1 MKKLS
6 LAAII
11 VTVSISLAGCTNSGT
26 ASNGNETNTESTTQ
40 NSTESNVQ
48 NSSENSTQNDDV
60 NNTQDNNVNNTQDNN
75 ANNAQDN
82 NVNTAQYN
90 NVNTPQNNNV
100 NNAQNNIVNNTG
112 NISLDKAK
120 EIALA
125 HAGLSA
131 DQVTFV
137 QANMDFDDGIQKY
150 DIEFYCNGKEYDYE
164 INASNGQII
173 QYDYD
178 MEYNYIPNNNTT
190 NYQSNVNAT
199 ANISAERAKEI
210 ALSHAG
216 LASNQ
221 VTFKRTE
228 LDFDDGIQKY
238 EIEFYYNYR
247 EYSYEIDANTGNI
260 ISYELD

>member
-11 VTVSISLAGCTNSGT
+11 VTVSISLTGCTNSET

-48 NSSENSTQNDDV
+48 NSSESSTEN
-60 NNTQDNNVNNTQDNN
+60 NNVNNAQNNTVNNPQDNN
-75 ANNAQDN
+75 
-82 NVNTAQYN
+82 T
-90 NVNTPQNNNV
+90 

-120 EIALA
+120 EIALS

-150 DIEFYCNGKEYDYE
+150 DIKFYCNGQEYDYE
-164 INASNGQII
+164 INSSNGQIV
-173 QYDYD
+173 QFDYD

-190 NYQSNVNAT
+190 NYQSNVNTT
-199 ANISAERAKEI
+199 ANISVERAKEI

-221 VTFKRTE
+221 VTFQRIE

-260 ISYELD
+260 LSYEQD

>member
-11 VTVSISLAGCTNSGT
+11 VTVSISLAGCTNSET
-26 ASNGNETNTESTTQ
+26 ASNGNKTNTESTTQ

-48 NSSENSTQNDDV
+48 NSSESSTE
-60 NNTQDNNVNNTQDNN
+60 
-75 ANNAQDN
+75 
-82 NVNTAQYN
+82 
-90 NVNTPQNNNV
+90 NNNV
-100 NNAQNNIVNNTG
+100 NNAQNNTVNNTG

-120 EIALA
+120 EIALS

-150 DIEFYCNGKEYDYE
+150 DIKFYCNGQEYDYE
-164 INASNGQII
+164 INSSNGQII
-173 QYDYD
+173 QFDYD

-190 NYQSNVNAT
+190 NYQSNVNTT
-199 ANISAERAKEI
+199 ANISVERAKEI

-221 VTFKRTE
+221 VTFQRIE
-228 LDFDDGIQKY
+228 LDFDNGIQKY

-260 ISYELD
+260 LSYEQD

>member
-11 VTVSISLAGCTNSGT
+11 LTVSISLVGCTNSGV
-26 ASNGNETNTESTTQ
+26 ASNGNENNTESSTQ
-40 NSTESNVQ
+40 NSNESNVQ
-48 NSSENSTQNDDV
+48 NSSEC
-60 NNTQDNNVNNTQDNN
+60 NT
-75 ANNAQDN
+75 
-82 NVNTAQYN
+82 
-90 NVNTPQNNNV
+90 QNNNV
-100 NNAQNNIVNNTG
+100 NNIG
-112 NISLDKAK
+112 EISLDKAK
-120 EIALA
+120 EIALS
-125 HAGLSA
+125 HAGLSS

-137 QANMDFDDGIQKY
+137 QANKDFDDGIQKY

-164 INASNGQII
+164 INAANGEII

-190 NYQSNVNAT
+190 NNQGNVNTT

-221 VTFKRTE
+221 VTFQRTE
-228 LDFDDGIQKY
+228 LDFDNGIQKY

>member
-11 VTVSISLAGCTNSGT
+11 VTVSISLAGCTNSET
-26 ASNGNETNTESTTQ
+26 ASNGNKTNTESTTQ

-48 NSSENSTQNDDV
+48 NSSESSTE
-60 NNTQDNNVNNTQDNN
+60 
-75 ANNAQDN
+75 
-82 NVNTAQYN
+82 
-90 NVNTPQNNNV
+90 NNNV

-120 EIALA
+120 EIALS

-137 QANMDFDDGIQKY
+137 KVNM
-150 DIEFYCNGKEYDYE
+150 
-164 INASNGQII
+164 
-173 QYDYD
+173 
-178 MEYNYIPNNNTT
+178 
-190 NYQSNVNAT
+190 
-199 ANISAERAKEI
+199 
-210 ALSHAG
+210 
-216 LASNQ
+216 
-221 VTFKRTE
+221 
-228 LDFDDGIQKY
+228 DFDDGIQKY

-260 ISYELD
+260 LSYEQD

>member
-11 VTVSISLAGCTNSGT
+11 VTVSISLAGCTNSET
-26 ASNGNETNTESTTQ
+26 ASNGNKTNTKYTTQ

-48 NSSENSTQNDDV
+48 NSSESSTEN
-60 NNTQDNNVNNTQDNN
+60 NNVNNAQNNTVNNPQDNN
-75 ANNAQDN
+75 
-82 NVNTAQYN
+82 T
-90 NVNTPQNNNV
+90 

-120 EIALA
+120 EIALS

-150 DIEFYCNGKEYDYE
+150 DIKFYCNGQEYDYE
-164 INASNGQII
+164 INSSNGQII
-173 QYDYD
+173 QFDYD

-190 NYQSNVNAT
+190 NYQSNVNTT
-199 ANISAERAKEI
+199 ANISVERAKEI

-216 LASNQ
+216 LSADQ
-221 VTFKRTE
+221 VTFVKVNM
-228 LDFDDGIQKY
+228 DFDDGIQKY

-260 ISYELD
+260 LSYEQD

>member
-11 VTVSISLAGCTNSGT
+11 VTVSISLSGCTNSGT
-26 ASNGNETNTESTTQ
+26 VSNGNENNIESTTQ

-48 NSSENSTQNDDV
+48 NRSESSTEN
-60 NNTQDNNVNNTQDNN
+60 
-75 ANNAQDN
+75 N
-82 NVNTAQYN
+82 NVNTSQDN
-90 NVNTPQNNNV
+90 NT

-120 EIALA
+120 EIALS

-137 QANMDFDDGIQKY
+137 KVNM
-150 DIEFYCNGKEYDYE
+150 
-164 INASNGQII
+164 
-173 QYDYD
+173 
-178 MEYNYIPNNNTT
+178 
-190 NYQSNVNAT
+190 
-199 ANISAERAKEI
+199 
-210 ALSHAG
+210 
-216 LASNQ
+216 
-221 VTFKRTE
+221 
-228 LDFDDGIQKY
+228 DFDDGIQKY

-260 ISYELD
+260 LSYEQD

>member
-11 VTVSISLAGCTNSGT
+11 VTVSISLAGCTNSET
-26 ASNGNETNTESTTQ
+26 ASNGNKTNTESTTQ

-48 NSSENSTQNDDV
+48 NRSESSTEN
-60 NNTQDNNVNNTQDNN
+60 NNVNNAQNNTVNNPQDNN
-75 ANNAQDN
+75 
-82 NVNTAQYN
+82 T
-90 NVNTPQNNNV
+90 

-120 EIALA
+120 EIALS

-150 DIEFYCNGKEYDYE
+150 DIKFYCNGQEYDYE
-164 INASNGQII
+164 INSSNGQII
-173 QYDYD
+173 QFDYD

-190 NYQSNVNAT
+190 NYQSNVNTT
-199 ANISAERAKEI
+199 ANISVERAKEI

-221 VTFKRTE
+221 VTFQRIE
-228 LDFDDGIQKY
+228 LDFDNGIQKY

-260 ISYELD
+260 LSYE

>member
-11 VTVSISLAGCTNSGT
+11 VTVSISLAGCTNSET
-26 ASNGNETNTESTTQ
+26 ASNGNKTNTESTTQ

-48 NSSENSTQNDDV
+48 NSSESSTENNNVKNAQNNTV
-60 NNTQDNNVNNTQDNN
+60 NNPQDNNT
-75 ANNAQDN
+75 
-82 NVNTAQYN
+82 
-90 NVNTPQNNNV
+90 

-120 EIALA
+120 EIALS

-150 DIEFYCNGKEYDYE
+150 DIKFYCNGQEYDYE
-164 INASNGQII
+164 INSSNGQIV
-173 QYDYD
+173 QFDYD

-190 NYQSNVNAT
+190 NYQSNVNTT
-199 ANISAERAKEI
+199 ANISVERAKEI

-221 VTFKRTE
+221 VTFQRIE
-228 LDFDDGIQKY
+228 LDFDNGIQKY

-260 ISYELD
+260 LSYEQD

>member
-11 VTVSISLAGCTNSGT
+11 VTVSISLAGCTNSET
-26 ASNGNETNTESTTQ
+26 ASNGNKTNTESTTQ

-48 NSSENSTQNDDV
+48 NSSESSTEN
-60 NNTQDNNVNNTQDNN
+60 NNVNNAQNNTVNNPQDNN
-75 ANNAQDN
+75 
-82 NVNTAQYN
+82 T
-90 NVNTPQNNNV
+90 

-120 EIALA
+120 EIALS

-137 QANMDFDDGIQKY
+137 KVNMDFDDGIQKY
-150 DIEFYCNGKEYDYE
+150 DIKFYCNGQEYDYE
-164 INASNGQII
+164 INSSNGQII
-173 QYDYD
+173 QFDYD

-190 NYQSNVNAT
+190 NYQSNVNTT
-199 ANISAERAKEI
+199 ANISVERAKEI

-221 VTFKRTE
+221 VTFQRTE
-228 LDFDDGIQKY
+228 LDFDNGIQKY

-260 ISYELD
+260 LSYEQD

>member
-11 VTVSISLAGCTNSGT
+11 LTVSISLVGCTNSGV
-26 ASNGNETNTESTTQ
+26 ASNGNENNTESSTQ
-40 NSTESNVQ
+40 NSNESNVQ
-48 NSSENSTQNDDV
+48 NSSESSTENNTV
-60 NNTQDNNVNNTQDNN
+60 NN
-75 ANNAQDN
+75 
-82 NVNTAQYN
+82 
-90 NVNTPQNNNV
+90 PQNNNT
-100 NNAQNNIVNNTG
+100 NNAQNNTVNNTG
-112 NISLDKAK
+112 EISLDKAK
-120 EIALA
+120 EIALS

-137 QANMDFDDGIQKY
+137 QANMDFDDGIKKY
-150 DIEFYCNGKEYDYE
+150 DIEFYCNGQEYDYE

-173 QYDYD
+173 QFDYD

-190 NYQSNVNAT
+190 NNQGNVNAT
-199 ANISAERAKEI
+199 ANISVERAKEI

-221 VTFKRTE
+221 VTFQRTE
-228 LDFDDGIQKY
+228 LDFDNGIQKY

-260 ISYELD
+260 LSYEQD

>member
-11 VTVSISLAGCTNSGT
+11 LTVSISLVGCTNSGV
-26 ASNGNETNTESTTQ
+26 ASNGNENNTESSTQ
-40 NSTESNVQ
+40 NSNESNVQ
-48 NSSENSTQNDDV
+48 NSSES
-60 NNTQDNNVNNTQDNN
+60 NT
-75 ANNAQDN
+75 
-82 NVNTAQYN
+82 
-90 NVNTPQNNNV
+90 QNNNV
-100 NNAQNNIVNNTG
+100 NNTG
-112 NISLDKAK
+112 DISLDKAK
-120 EIALA
+120 EIALS
-125 HAGLSA
+125 HAGLSS

-137 QANMDFDDGIQKY
+137 QANKDFDDGIQKY

-164 INASNGQII
+164 INASNGEII

-190 NYQSNVNAT
+190 NNQSNVNTT

-228 LDFDDGIQKY
+228 LDFDNGIQKY
-238 EIEFYYNYR
+238 EVEFYYNNR

-260 ISYELD
+260 LSYEQD

>member
-48 NSSENSTQNDDV
+48 NSSENSTQN
-60 NNTQDNNVNNTQDNN
+60 
-75 ANNAQDN
+75 
-82 NVNTAQYN
+82 
-90 NVNTPQNNNV
+90 NNV
-100 NNAQNNIVNNTG
+100 NNAENNNINNTG
-112 NISLDKAK
+112 DISLDKAK
-120 EIALA
+120 EIALS

-137 QANMDFDDGIQKY
+137 QANMDFDDGIKKY
-150 DIEFYCNGKEYDYE
+150 DIEFYCNGQEYDYE

-173 QYDYD
+173 QFDYD

-190 NYQSNVNAT
+190 NNQGNVNAT
-199 ANISAERAKEI
+199 ANISVERAKEI

-221 VTFKRTE
+221 VTFQRTE
-228 LDFDDGIQKY
+228 LDFDNGIQKY

-260 ISYELD
+260 LSYEQD

>member
-11 VTVSISLAGCTNSGT
+11 VTVSISLAGCTNSET
-26 ASNGNETNTESTTQ
+26 ASNGNKTNTESTTQ

-48 NSSENSTQNDDV
+48 NSSESSTEN
-60 NNTQDNNVNNTQDNN
+60 NNVNNAQNNTVNNPQDNN
-75 ANNAQDN
+75 
-82 NVNTAQYN
+82 T
-90 NVNTPQNNNV
+90 

-120 EIALA
+120 EIALS

-150 DIEFYCNGKEYDYE
+150 DIKFYCNGQEYDYE
-164 INASNGQII
+164 INSSNGQIV
-173 QYDYD
+173 QFDYD

-190 NYQSNVNAT
+190 NYQGNVNTT
-199 ANISAERAKEI
+199 ANISVERAKEI

-221 VTFKRTE
+221 VTFQRIE
-228 LDFDDGIQKY
+228 LDFDNGIQKY

-260 ISYELD
+260 LSYEQD

>member
-11 VTVSISLAGCTNSGT
+11 VTVSISLAGCTNSET
-26 ASNGNETNTESTTQ
+26 ASNGNKTNTESTTQ

-48 NSSENSTQNDDV
+48 NRSESSTEN
-60 NNTQDNNVNNTQDNN
+60 NNVNNAQNNTVNNPQDNN
-75 ANNAQDN
+75 
-82 NVNTAQYN
+82 T
-90 NVNTPQNNNV
+90 

-120 EIALA
+120 EIALS

-150 DIEFYCNGKEYDYE
+150 DIKFYCNGQEYDYE
-164 INASNGQII
+164 INSSNGQII
-173 QYDYD
+173 QFDYD

-190 NYQSNVNAT
+190 NYQSNVNTT
-199 ANISAERAKEI
+199 ANISVERAKEI

-216 LASNQ
+216 LASNK
-221 VTFKRTE
+221 VTFQRIE
-228 LDFDDGIQKY
+228 LDFDNGIQKY

-260 ISYELD
+260 LSYE

>member
-11 VTVSISLAGCTNSGT
+11 VTVSISLSGCTNSGT
-26 ASNGNETNTESTTQ
+26 VSNGNENNIESTTQ

-48 NSSENSTQNDDV
+48 NSSESSTEN
-60 NNTQDNNVNNTQDNN
+60 
-75 ANNAQDN
+75 
-82 NVNTAQYN
+82 N
-90 NVNTPQNNNV
+90 NVNTPQDNNTNNV
-100 NNAQNNIVNNTG
+100 QNNIVNNTG
-112 NISLDKAK
+112 DISVDKAK
-120 EIALA
+120 EIALS

-150 DIEFYCNGKEYDYE
+150 EIEFYCNGQEYDYE
-164 INASNGQII
+164 INSSNGQII
-173 QYDYD
+173 QFDYD

-190 NYQSNVNAT
+190 NYQSNVNTT
-199 ANISAERAKEI
+199 ANISVERAKEI

-216 LASNQ
+216 LSADQ
-221 VTFKRTE
+221 VTFVQVNM
-228 LDFDDGIQKY
+228 DFDDGIQKY

-260 ISYELD
+260 LSYEQD

>member
-11 VTVSISLAGCTNSGT
+11 LTVSISLVGCTNSGV
-26 ASNGNETNTESTTQ
+26 ASNGNENNTESSTQ
-40 NSTESNVQ
+40 NSNESNVQ
-48 NSSENSTQNDDV
+48 NSSES
-60 NNTQDNNVNNTQDNN
+60 NT
-75 ANNAQDN
+75 
-82 NVNTAQYN
+82 
-90 NVNTPQNNNV
+90 QNNNV
-100 NNAQNNIVNNTG
+100 NNIG
-112 NISLDKAK
+112 EISLDKAK
-120 EIALA
+120 EIALS
-125 HAGLSA
+125 HAGLSS

-137 QANMDFDDGIQKY
+137 QANKDFDDGIPKY

-164 INASNGQII
+164 INAANGEII

-190 NYQSNVNAT
+190 NNQGNVNTT

-221 VTFKRTE
+221 VTFKRIE
-228 LDFDDGIQKY
+228 LDFDYGIKKY
-238 EIEFYYNYR
+238 DIGFYYNYR

>member
-60 NNTQDNNVNNTQDNN
+60 NNTQDNN

-82 NVNTAQYN
+82 NVNTAQY
-90 NVNTPQNNNV
+90 NNV

-137 QANMDFDDGIQKY
+137 QANMDFDDGIKKY
-150 DIEFYCNGKEYDYE
+150 DIEFYCNGQEYDYE

-173 QYDYD
+173 QFDYD

-190 NYQSNVNAT
+190 NNQGNVNAT
-199 ANISAERAKEI
+199 ANISVERAKEI

-221 VTFKRTE
+221 VTFQRTE
-228 LDFDDGIQKY
+228 LDFDNGIQKY

-260 ISYELD
+260 LSYEQD

>member
-11 VTVSISLAGCTNSGT
+11 VTVSISLVACTNSGT
-26 ASNGNETNTESTTQ
+26 ASNGNQNNTESGTQ
-40 NSTESNVQ
+40 NSNESNA
-48 NSSENSTQNDDV
+48 E
-60 NNTQDNNVNNTQDNN
+60 NNT
-75 ANNAQDN
+75 
-82 NVNTAQYN
+82 
-90 NVNTPQNNNV
+90 
-100 NNAQNNIVNNTG
+100 VNNTG
-112 NISLDKAK
+112 EISLDKAK
-120 EIALA
+120 EIALS

-137 QANMDFDDGIQKY
+137 QANMDFDDGIKKY
-150 DIEFYCNGKEYDYE
+150 DIEFYCNGQEYDYE

-173 QYDYD
+173 QFDYD

-190 NYQSNVNAT
+190 HNQGNVNAT
-199 ANISAERAKEI
+199 ANISVERAKEI

-228 LDFDDGIQKY
+228 LDFDNGIQKY
-238 EIEFYYNYR
+238 EVEFYYNNR

>member
-11 VTVSISLAGCTNSGT
+11 VTVSISLAGCTNSET
-26 ASNGNETNTESTTQ
+26 ASNGNKTNTESTTQ

-48 NSSENSTQNDDV
+48 NSSESSTEN
-60 NNTQDNNVNNTQDNN
+60 
-75 ANNAQDN
+75 N
-82 NVNTAQYN
+82 NVNTSQDN
-90 NVNTPQNNNV
+90 NT

-120 EIALA
+120 EIALS

-137 QANMDFDDGIQKY
+137 KVNMDFDDGIQKY
-150 DIEFYCNGKEYDYE
+150 DIKFYCNGQEYDYE
-164 INASNGQII
+164 INSSNGQIV
-173 QYDYD
+173 QFDYD

-190 NYQSNVNAT
+190 NYQSNVNTT
-199 ANISAERAKEI
+199 ANISVERAKEI

-221 VTFKRTE
+221 VTFQRIE
-228 LDFDDGIQKY
+228 LDFDNGIQKY

-260 ISYELD
+260 LSYEQD

>member
-11 VTVSISLAGCTNSGT
+11 VTVSISLAGCTNSET
-26 ASNGNETNTESTTQ
+26 ASNGNKTNTEYTTQ

-48 NSSENSTQNDDV
+48 NSSESSTEN
-60 NNTQDNNVNNTQDNN
+60 NNVNNAQNNTVNNPQDNN
-75 ANNAQDN
+75 
-82 NVNTAQYN
+82 T
-90 NVNTPQNNNV
+90 

-120 EIALA
+120 EIALS

-137 QANMDFDDGIQKY
+137 KVKMDFDDGIQKY
-150 DIEFYCNGKEYDYE
+150 DIKFYCNGQEYDYE
-164 INASNGQII
+164 INSSNGQII
-173 QYDYD
+173 QFDYD

-190 NYQSNVNAT
+190 NYQSNVNTT
-199 ANISAERAKEI
+199 ANISVERAKEI

-221 VTFKRTE
+221 VTFQRTE

-260 ISYELD
+260 LSYEQD

>member
-11 VTVSISLAGCTNSGT
+11 VTVSISLAGCTNSET
-26 ASNGNETNTESTTQ
+26 ASNGNKTNTESTTQ

-48 NSSENSTQNDDV
+48 NSSESSTEN
-60 NNTQDNNVNNTQDNN
+60 NNV
-75 ANNAQDN
+75 NNAQDN
-82 NVNTAQYN
+82 NT
-90 NVNTPQNNNV
+90 

-120 EIALA
+120 EIALS

-137 QANMDFDDGIQKY
+137 KVKMDFDDGIQKY
-150 DIEFYCNGKEYDYE
+150 DIKFYCNGQEYDYE
-164 INASNGQII
+164 INSSNGQII
-173 QYDYD
+173 QFDYD

-190 NYQSNVNAT
+190 NYQSNVNTT
-199 ANISAERAKEI
+199 ANISVERAKEI

-221 VTFKRTE
+221 VTFQRIE
-228 LDFDDGIQKY
+228 LDFDNGIQKY

-260 ISYELD
+260 LSYEQD

>member
-11 VTVSISLAGCTNSGT
+11 VTVSISLAGCTNSET
-26 ASNGNETNTESTTQ
+26 ASNGNKTNTESTTQ

-48 NSSENSTQNDDV
+48 NRSESSTEN
-60 NNTQDNNVNNTQDNN
+60 NNVNNAQNNTVNNPQDNN
-75 ANNAQDN
+75 
-82 NVNTAQYN
+82 T
-90 NVNTPQNNNV
+90 

-120 EIALA
+120 EIALS

-137 QANMDFDDGIQKY
+137 KVNMDFDDGIQKY
-150 DIEFYCNGKEYDYE
+150 DIKFYCNGQEYDYE
-164 INASNGQII
+164 INSSNGQIV
-173 QYDYD
+173 QFDYD

-190 NYQSNVNAT
+190 NYQSNVNTT
-199 ANISAERAKEI
+199 ANISVERAKEI

-221 VTFKRTE
+221 VTFQRIE
-228 LDFDDGIQKY
+228 LDFDNGIQKY

-260 ISYELD
+260 LSYEQD

>member
-11 VTVSISLAGCTNSGT
+11 VTVSISLSGCTNSGT
-26 ASNGNETNTESTTQ
+26 VSNGNENNIESTTQ

-48 NSSENSTQNDDV
+48 NSSESSTEN
-60 NNTQDNNVNNTQDNN
+60 NNVNNAQNNTVNNPQDNN
-75 ANNAQDN
+75 
-82 NVNTAQYN
+82 T
-90 NVNTPQNNNV
+90 

-120 EIALA
+120 EIALS

-137 QANMDFDDGIQKY
+137 QANMDFDDGIKKY
-150 DIEFYCNGKEYDYE
+150 DIEFYCNGQEYDYE

-173 QYDYD
+173 QFDYD

-190 NYQSNVNAT
+190 NYQSNVNTT
-199 ANISAERAKEI
+199 ANISVERAKEI

-221 VTFKRTE
+221 VTFQRIE
-228 LDFDDGIQKY
+228 LDFDNGIQKY

-260 ISYELD
+260 LSYEQD

>member
-11 VTVSISLAGCTNSGT
+11 VTVSISLAGCTNSET
-26 ASNGNETNTESTTQ
+26 ASNGNKTNTESTTQ

-48 NSSENSTQNDDV
+48 NSSESSTEN
-60 NNTQDNNVNNTQDNN
+60 NNVNNAQNNTVNNPQDNN
-75 ANNAQDN
+75 
-82 NVNTAQYN
+82 T
-90 NVNTPQNNNV
+90 

-120 EIALA
+120 EIALS

-137 QANMDFDDGIQKY
+137 KVKMDFDDGIQKY
-150 DIEFYCNGKEYDYE
+150 DIKFYCNGQEYDYE
-164 INASNGQII
+164 INSFNGQII
-173 QYDYD
+173 QFDYD

-190 NYQSNVNAT
+190 NYQSNVNTT
-199 ANISAERAKEI
+199 ANISVERAKEI

-221 VTFKRTE
+221 VTFQRIE
-228 LDFDDGIQKY
+228 LDFDNGIQKY

-260 ISYELD
+260 LSYEQD

>member
-11 VTVSISLAGCTNSGT
+11 VTVSISLSGCTNSGT
-26 ASNGNETNTESTTQ
+26 VSNGNENNIESTTQ

-48 NSSENSTQNDDV
+48 NSSESSTEN
-60 NNTQDNNVNNTQDNN
+60 
-75 ANNAQDN
+75 N
-82 NVNTAQYN
+82 NVNTSQDN
-90 NVNTPQNNNV
+90 NT

-120 EIALA
+120 EIALS

-137 QANMDFDDGIQKY
+137 KVNMDFDDGIQKY
-150 DIEFYCNGKEYDYE
+150 DIKFYCNGQEYDYE
-164 INASNGQII
+164 INSSNGQII
-173 QYDYD
+173 QFDYD

-190 NYQSNVNAT
+190 NYQSNVNTT
-199 ANISAERAKEI
+199 ANISVERAKEI

-216 LASNQ
+216 LSADQ
-221 VTFKRTE
+221 VTFVKVNM
-228 LDFDDGIQKY
+228 DFDDGIQKY

-260 ISYELD
+260 LSYEQD

>member
-11 VTVSISLAGCTNSGT
+11 VTVSISLAGCTNSET
-26 ASNGNETNTESTTQ
+26 ASNGNKTNTESTTH

-48 NSSENSTQNDDV
+48 NSSESSTEN
-60 NNTQDNNVNNTQDNN
+60 NNVNNAQNNTVNNPQDNN
-75 ANNAQDN
+75 
-82 NVNTAQYN
+82 T
-90 NVNTPQNNNV
+90 

-120 EIALA
+120 EIALS

-150 DIEFYCNGKEYDYE
+150 DIKFYCNGQEYDYE
-164 INASNGQII
+164 INSSNGQII
-173 QYDYD
+173 QFDYD

-190 NYQSNVNAT
+190 NYQSNVNTT
-199 ANISAERAKEI
+199 ANISVERAKEI

-221 VTFKRTE
+221 VTFQRIE
-228 LDFDDGIQKY
+228 LDFDNGIQKY

-260 ISYELD
+260 LSYE

>member
-11 VTVSISLAGCTNSGT
+11 VTVSISLAGCTNSET
-26 ASNGNETNTESTTQ
+26 ASNGNKTNTESTTQ

-48 NSSENSTQNDDV
+48 NSSESSTEN
-60 NNTQDNNVNNTQDNN
+60 NNVNNAQNNTVNNPQDNN
-75 ANNAQDN
+75 
-82 NVNTAQYN
+82 T
-90 NVNTPQNNNV
+90 

-120 EIALA
+120 EIALS

-137 QANMDFDDGIQKY
+137 KVNMDFDDGIQKY
-150 DIEFYCNGKEYDYE
+150 DIKFYCNGQEYDYE
-164 INASNGQII
+164 INSSNGQII
-173 QYDYD
+173 QFDYD

-190 NYQSNVNAT
+190 NYQGNVNTT
-199 ANISAERAKEI
+199 ANISVERAKEI

-221 VTFKRTE
+221 VTFQRIE
-228 LDFDDGIQKY
+228 LDFDNGIQKY

-247 EYSYEIDANTGNI
+247 EYSYEIDSNTGNI
-260 ISYELD
+260 LSYEQD

>member
-11 VTVSISLAGCTNSGT
+11 VTVSISLAGCTNSET
-26 ASNGNETNTESTTQ
+26 ASNGNKTNTESTTQ

-48 NSSENSTQNDDV
+48 NSSESSTE
-60 NNTQDNNVNNTQDNN
+60 
-75 ANNAQDN
+75 
-82 NVNTAQYN
+82 
-90 NVNTPQNNNV
+90 NNNV

-120 EIALA
+120 EIALS

-150 DIEFYCNGKEYDYE
+150 DIKFYCNGQEYDYE
-164 INASNGQII
+164 INSSNGQIV
-173 QYDYD
+173 QFDYD

-190 NYQSNVNAT
+190 NYQSNVNTT
-199 ANISAERAKEI
+199 ANISVERAKEI

-221 VTFKRTE
+221 VTFQRIE
-228 LDFDDGIQKY
+228 LDFDNGIQKY

-260 ISYELD
+260 LSYEQD

>member
-11 VTVSISLAGCTNSGT
+11 VTVSISLAGCTNSET
-26 ASNGNETNTESTTQ
+26 ASNGNKTNTESTTQ

-48 NSSENSTQNDDV
+48 NSSESSTEN
-60 NNTQDNNVNNTQDNN
+60 NNVNNAQNNTVNNPQDNN
-75 ANNAQDN
+75 
-82 NVNTAQYN
+82 T
-90 NVNTPQNNNV
+90 
-100 NNAQNNIVNNTG
+100 NNAQNNIVNNTS

-120 EIALA
+120 EIALS

-150 DIEFYCNGKEYDYE
+150 DIKFYCNGQEYDYE
-164 INASNGQII
+164 INSSNGQII
-173 QYDYD
+173 QFDYD

-190 NYQSNVNAT
+190 NYQSNVNTT
-199 ANISAERAKEI
+199 ANISVERAKEI
-210 ALSHAG
+210 VLSHAG

-221 VTFKRTE
+221 VTFQRIE
-228 LDFDDGIQKY
+228 LDFDNGIQKY

-260 ISYELD
+260 LSYEQD

>member
-11 VTVSISLAGCTNSGT
+11 LTVSISLVGCTNSGV
-26 ASNGNETNTESTTQ
+26 ASNGNENNTESSTQ
-40 NSTESNVQ
+40 NSNESNVQ
-48 NSSENSTQNDDV
+48 NSSESIT
-60 NNTQDNNVNNTQDNN
+60 
-75 ANNAQDN
+75 
-82 NVNTAQYN
+82 
-90 NVNTPQNNNV
+90 QNNNV
-100 NNAQNNIVNNTG
+100 NNAENNNINNTG
-112 NISLDKAK
+112 DISLDKAK
-120 EIALA
+120 EIALS
-125 HAGLSA
+125 HAGLSS

-137 QANMDFDDGIQKY
+137 QANKDFDDGIQKY

-164 INASNGQII
+164 INASNGEII

-190 NYQSNVNAT
+190 NNQSNVNTT

-228 LDFDDGIQKY
+228 LDFDNGIQKY
-238 EIEFYYNYR
+238 EVEFYYNNR
-247 EYSYEIDANTGNI
+247 EYSYEIDSNTGNI
-260 ISYELD
+260 ISYEQD